1 MVGTGDVLNDEI
13 DDFEA
18 GIDDGCAHGRNWLA
32 TLDALQERA
41 AKGERE
47 KRGVNVLS

>member
-18 GIDDGCAHGRNWLA
+18 GSNDSCTHRRDRLA
-32 TLDALQERA
+32 ALDSLQEGA
-41 AKGERE
+41 AKG
-47 KRGVNVLS
+47 KRGKRGSMLS